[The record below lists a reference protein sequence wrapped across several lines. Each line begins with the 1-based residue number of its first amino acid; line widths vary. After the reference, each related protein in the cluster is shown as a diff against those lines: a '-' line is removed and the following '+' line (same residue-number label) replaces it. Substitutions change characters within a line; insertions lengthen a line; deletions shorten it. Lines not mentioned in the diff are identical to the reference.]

1 MLTLLATFPR
11 TAPAKLPD
19 PVDAA
24 ETTQCNGFTRLA
36 PHPWEVLVACLS
48 KSQKYAKVEIFSV
61 CRWERFNVIPAI
73 DLIRSKHSGQR
84 QWCLWATISKQVT
97 ENQIILLPLWHEAGG
112 LSKQKGIKMDQRCVH
127 RSHKISQVDRSACT
141 AMPSFAA
148 SSASSYLSK
157 SNNAFRENDSLYPW

>member
-1 MLTLLATFPR
+1 MQWLH
-11 TAPAKLPD
+11 APCASPLRGAGCLP
-19 PVDAA
+19 VK
-24 ETTQCNGFTRLA
+24 
-36 PHPWEVLVACLS
+36 VAR
-48 KSQKYAKVEIFSV
+48 VEIFWV

-84 QWCLWATISKQVT
+84 QWCLWATISKHVT

-127 RSHKISQVDRSACT
+127 RSHKIIEVDRSACT

-157 SNNAFRENDSLYPW
+157 SNNAFRENDSLYPLIEECKKKQKYSSCVHIPSLLLAQKSSP